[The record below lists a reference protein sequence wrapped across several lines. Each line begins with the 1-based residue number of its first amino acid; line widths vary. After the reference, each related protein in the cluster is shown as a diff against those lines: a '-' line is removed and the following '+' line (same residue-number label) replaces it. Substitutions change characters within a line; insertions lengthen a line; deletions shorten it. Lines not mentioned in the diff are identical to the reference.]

1 MDFDD
6 LIVERPATAGAP
18 ANQPDRHFYEGA
30 VMLAYAMHLLRTEP
44 VREVRI
50 HPDGQHARQVDFPG
64 WLEKRGF
71 RRVATARTPFAG
83 TFEAAEGRRVIIHP
97 RSGVSD
103 VTADANGTTIEA
115 ECKGGAIETRHPG
128 RLSKLDKGLCEI
140 VGRLMMKPLGG
151 RLVAVMP
158 RTEVTLRVGR
168 KLAPRC
174 AAAGIRIALVGALGE
189 VEDIRPG

>member
-6 LIVERPATAGAP
+6 RIVERPPTAGAP
-18 ANQPDRHFYEGA
+18 ADEPDRHFYEGA
-30 VMLAYAMHLLRTEP
+30 VMLAYAMHLLWTEP

-83 TFEAAEGRRVIIHP
+83 KFEDAEGRRIVIHP
-97 RSGVSD
+97 QSGLSD

-115 ECKGGAIETRHPG
+115 ECKGGAIETRPPG
-128 RLSKLDKGLCEI
+128 RLSKLDKSFCEI
-140 VGRLMMKPLGG
+140 VGRLMSKPATG
-151 RLVAVMP
+151 RQVAVMP
-158 RTEVTLRVGR
+158 RTEVTLRLAR

-174 AAAGIRIALVGALGE
+174 AAAGIRIALAGPRGE
-189 VEDIRPG
+189 VEDVEG

>member
-6 LIVERPATAGAP
+6 LIVERPPTAGAP
-18 ANQPDRHFYEGA
+18 ANEPDRHFYEGA

-71 RRVATARTPFAG
+71 RRVASARTPFAG
-83 TFEAAEGRRVIIHP
+83 TFEDGDGRRILVHP
-97 RSGVSD
+97 QSGLSD
-103 VTADANGTTIEA
+103 VTADANGIIIEA

-128 RLSKLDKGLCEI
+128 RLSKLDKSLCEI
-140 VGRLMMKPLGG
+140 VGRLMSKPATG
-151 RLVAVMP
+151 RQVAVMP
-158 RTEVTLRVGR
+158 RTEVTLRLAR
-168 KLAPRC
+168 KLAPHC
-174 AAAGIRIALVGALGE
+174 TAAGIRIALVGPRGE
-189 VEDIRPG
+189 VEDVRA